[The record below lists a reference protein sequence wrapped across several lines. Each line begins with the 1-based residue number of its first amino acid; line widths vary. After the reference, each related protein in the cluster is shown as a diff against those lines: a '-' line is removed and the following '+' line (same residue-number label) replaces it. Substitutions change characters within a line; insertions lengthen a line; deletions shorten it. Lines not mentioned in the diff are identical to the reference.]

1 MNGYSVFFDLPDDC
15 LCKAAPTSTSAG
27 LMAASFSSGQPRGGV
42 FARERLPAV
51 SEGLRI
57 KIYIYRERAS
67 KVLQQRMLRVLVA
80 QDGMLRGD
88 APVDTERT
96 VQNADAAVGF
106 GVIEVVALVL
116 EDRRLAQ
123 YREAVREAS
132 WDEELAMVV
141 LAQFDG
147 HVLPVGGA
155 AAPDVHRNVQ
165 HPSAHA
171 AHQFALSEWR
181 RLEMKAAHHP
191 VDGLGL
197 VVLHEVDLPYLL
209 LELPLGEALEEV
221 SARVLE
227 HLRFNDKHAI
237 YVCLYH
243 FHISAKYA
251 RQLLAR
257 ISQQSI
263 FGHRCEPSS

>member
-1 MNGYSVFFDLPDDC
+1 
-15 LCKAAPTSTSAG
+15 
-27 LMAASFSSGQPRGGV
+27 
-42 FARERLPAV
+42 
-51 SEGLRI
+51 
-57 KIYIYRERAS
+57 
-67 KVLQQRMLRVLVA
+67 MLRVLVA
-80 QDGMLRGD
+80 QDGVLRWD

-106 GVIEVVALVL
+106 RVVEVVALVL
-116 EDRRLAQ
+116 EHSRLAQ
-123 YREAVREAS
+123 YRKPVCEAS
-132 WDEELAMVV
+132 GDEKLAVV
-141 LAQFDG
+141 DLAQFDG

-165 HPSAHA
+165 HPAAHA

-191 VDGLGL
+191 VDGLRL

-209 LELPLGEALEEV
+209 LELPLREALEEV

-227 HLRFNDKHAI
+227 HLRFDDKHTVYI
-237 YVCLYH
+237 CLYH

-251 RQLLAR
+251 HQLLAR

-263 FGHRCEPSS
+263 FGHRCEPST

>member
-1 MNGYSVFFDLPDDC
+1 
-15 LCKAAPTSTSAG
+15 
-27 LMAASFSSGQPRGGV
+27 
-42 FARERLPAV
+42 
-51 SEGLRI
+51 
-57 KIYIYRERAS
+57 
-67 KVLQQRMLRVLVA
+67 MLRVLVA
-80 QDGMLRGD
+80 QDGMLRWD

-106 GVIEVVALVL
+106 RMVEVVALVL
-116 EDRRLAQ
+116 EHSRLAQ
-123 YREAVREAS
+123 YRKSMGEAS
-132 WDEELAMVV
+132 GDKELAVV
-141 LAQFDG
+141 IFRQFDC

-155 AAPDVHRNVQ
+155 AAPYVNRHVQ
-165 HPSAHA
+165 HPA
-171 AHQFALSEWR
+171 AHTAHKFALREWR
-181 RLEMKAAHHP
+181 CLKMQAAHHP

>member
-1 MNGYSVFFDLPDDC
+1 
-15 LCKAAPTSTSAG
+15 
-27 LMAASFSSGQPRGGV
+27 
-42 FARERLPAV
+42 
-51 SEGLRI
+51 
-57 KIYIYRERAS
+57 
-67 KVLQQRMLRVLVA
+67 MLRVLVA
-80 QDGMLRGD
+80 QDGVLRWD

-106 GVIEVVALVL
+106 RMVEVVALVL
-116 EDRRLAQ
+116 EHSRLAQ
-123 YREAVREAS
+123 YREAVREAA
-132 WDEELAMVV
+132 WDEELPMVV
-141 LAQFDG
+141 FRQFNC
-147 HVLPVGGA
+147 HVLPVGEA
-155 AAPDVHRNVQ
+155 SPADVHGHVQ
-165 HPSAHA
+165 HPAAHA
-171 AHQFALSEWR
+171 AHQFALSDWR

-191 VDGLGL
+191 VDGLRL

-227 HLRFNDKHAI
+227 HLRFDDKHTVYI
-237 YVCLYH
+237 CLYH

-251 RQLLAR
+251 HQLLAR